1 MKVIYL
7 RIILFITNT
16 INKTLCYNICERFC
30 FCLTFEDYSKLDFA
44 PPQSLRKKKSCLLLN
59 ALMKWFNLKDVKFS
73 VGFGKSAVDCSCRKR
88 LAIHNNSDTLMQ
100 RKKKRNK

>member
-44 PPQSLRKKKSCLLLN
+44 PSQSLRKKKKL
-59 ALMKWFNLKDVKFS
+59 
-73 VGFGKSAVDCSCRKR
+73 SASQCTDEMVQSEGCK
-88 LAIHNNSDTLMQ
+88 I
-100 RKKKRNK
+100 